1 MSERQAG
8 SHGDG
13 PTGDA
18 TESHRPGGRAAGERP
33 EPGVP
38 RWVKIFCAVGLLLLV
53 LIVVA
58 VLGGHG
64 PGRHMGG
71 HGAAVGS
78 VAGAVGW

>member
-1 MSERQAG
+1 MSERQADG
-8 SHGDG
+8 HGDG
-13 PTGDA
+13 LTGDA
-18 TESHRPGGRAAGERP
+18 TEGNRPRGRAAGKRP

-38 RWVKIFCAVGLLLLV
+38 RWVKIFCVVGLLLLV

-58 VLGGHG
+58 VFGGHG

-71 HGAAVGS
+71 HGAAVAR